1 MFYLF
6 VGFFSFKS
14 LYNLIKK
21 NKPDYLIIH
30 LLTFIPLILLIFFK
44 FDTKFILRISGYP
57 KLNFFRRTLWILVSK
72 KINKVFCPTKET
84 MELLIEKKIFPENKF
99 LLLEDPVIE
108 ISKINKLKN
117 KSIPKILDDK
127 KFILAIGR
135 LSIQKNFQL
144 LLNFFKLENKED
156 PNLYLVIAGEG
167 EQRKDIENYINKNN
181 LSNKVILLGYEK
193 NIHNLFKKCYCYIL
207 TSLWEDPGFVII
219 EAAANNTSI
228 ISSDCSSGPKEI
240 LSNGK
245 GGILFKSGNVDS
257 LKENYL
263 KFKRLNEKEIYFQKV
278 CSKKV
283 SANYTKFR
291 HFKKLNSFFNET

>member
-57 KLNFFRRTLWILVSK
+57 KLNFFRRILWMLTSK

-84 MELLIEKKIFPENKF
+84 MKLLIEKKIFPKNKF

-108 ISKINKLKN
+108 ISKILELKKKNIPDILKN
-117 KSIPKILDDK
+117 K
-127 KFILAIGR
+127 KFILSIGR
-135 LSIQKNFQL
+135 LSKQKNFQL
-144 LLNFFKLENKED
+144 LLNFFKLENNRD

-167 EQRKDIENYINKNN
+167 EQRKKIENYINKNN
-181 LSNKVILLGYEK
+181 LINKVILLGYEK
-193 NIHNLFKKCYCYIL
+193 NIHNLFQKCYCYIL

-219 EAAANNTSI
+219 EAAANNVSI

-245 GGILFKSGNVDS
+245 GGILFKSGSVDS
-257 LKENYL
+257 LKENYE
-263 KFKRLNEKEIYFQKV
+263 KFSRLDEKEIYLQKI

-291 HFKKLNSFFNET
+291 HFKKLNSFFNES